1 MRNQLKLFFFT
12 VPALIFLNCS
22 ADKVV
27 MGEEV
32 VADCVQTQ
40 PTGAVPQD
48 LYQADSVRSTDE
60 FPPFTKKLTVC
71 GITLIAREDV
81 ADLFMEKVA
90 AAVSAMF
97 AVHDHTDTLLQRELL
112 SNLYRYKTAIPLF
125 YGEDWSISSLEEQ
138 AWDQT
143 SETNSICDIIMAGV
157 PDPVMEVM
165 EHILHHVTDV
175 GLHYTFP
182 QDWGLSNSSRLY
194 TVTQE
199 AIDMDYYAIEQYSD
213 IDEPGVRNRVIL
225 QEYAYWI
232 IYTAWDLREAYGPQE
247 SEWSIMNSNQ
257 LQDKLSGSYGLFE
270 ETIPQVLTCPGPE
283 ILNAFLD

>member
-90 AAVSAMF
+90 ATVSAMF

-125 YGEDWSISSLEEQ
+125 YGED
-138 AWDQT
+138 
-143 SETNSICDIIMAGV
+143 
-157 PDPVMEVM
+157 
-165 EHILHHVTDV
+165 
-175 GLHYTFP
+175 
-182 QDWGLSNSSRLY
+182 
-194 TVTQE
+194 
-199 AIDMDYYAIEQYSD
+199 
-213 IDEPGVRNRVIL
+213 
-225 QEYAYWI
+225 
-232 IYTAWDLREAYGPQE
+232 
-247 SEWSIMNSNQ
+247 
-257 LQDKLSGSYGLFE
+257 
-270 ETIPQVLTCPGPE
+270 
-283 ILNAFLD
+283 